1 MMGFIGQGIMDT
13 QATLIVMTTVY
24 IITGI
29 LTGMNTD
36 LKANTLITVA
46 TETREE
52 NGDNNLTGDVIMHNH
67 HMETM
72 IKVIMA
78 KVTANKATVTKVIM
92 TNSSTIARK
101 EETTTASNT
110 LLKTADKTDV

>member
-13 QATLIVMTTVY
+13 QVILTIMTTVY
-24 IITGI
+24 MTTGI
-29 LTGMNTD
+29 LTETITG
-36 LKANTLITVA
+36 LKVNTLITVA

-78 KVTANKATVTKVIM
+78 KVTVTKVIM

-101 EETTTASNT
+101 EETTTANNT